1 MEKSFRIGIELLSP
15 RTLRR
20 IRRIAIVKL
29 MCNRSVLKT
38 ESLAFAAES
47 SGRSGMT
54 NPGRV
59 VTANLPFE
67 LVSELDRVANRIDR
81 SKSWIVRKAVADWLT
96 EEQRR
101 EETGSS

>member
-1 MEKSFRIGIELLSP
+1 
-15 RTLRR
+15 
-20 IRRIAIVKL
+20 
-29 MCNRSVLKT
+29 
-38 ESLAFAAES
+38 
-47 SGRSGMT
+47 MT